1 MRRSMLVI
9 LLAALAAAASPAASA
24 GADAP
29 SPLRRYALVAG
40 SNDGGASR
48 VRLRY
53 AATDAQAMARVL
65 RDLGGVRDEDLVLL
79 VDPDLPT
86 FTAALSRLRET
97 VQAAGP
103 AGERREIVFYYSGH
117 SDERGLIL
125 GSDIYLYDDLRAV
138 LALTR
143 ADVRVAIL
151 DSCSSG
157 ALTRAK
163 GGSRRPAFLFDAS
176 QDMSGHAFITSS
188 SAAEAAQES
197 DRIGA
202 SFFTHYFVSGL
213 RGAADATGDGLVTL
227 NEAYAYAFQETL
239 ASTENTQYG
248 PQHPAYD
255 ISLTGSG
262 DLVLTDL
269 RAASAVLVIAEEMG
283 GRLYVR
289 DARGALVVEL
299 AKTAGQ
305 RVELG
310 LEPGIYALVL
320 DDRGTRSAGE
330 VSVSTGGRV
339 LVGAANLRPVSG
351 ERTTSRG
358 DGDPPADPTLAPP
371 EGVEPDEPL
380 VYESFRLSFLPALAE
395 WVFGS
400 RVERAVS
407 INLLIG
413 TSARVTGVEFG
424 SLLNFVTLDVDGLQ
438 GAGVGNIVLGEL
450 HGLQMAGVVNWAGS
464 GAQGAAQIAGVVNLM
479 PGVMNGGQ
487 IAGVANWAGQV
498 FGPQI
503 SVVNIADTVRGV
515 QIGVVN
521 VARLGAGHADR
532 GAEHRAQGRRSVD
545 RAAHAG
551 GAGPPRPR
559 GVGRHRA
566 AACRAAFKLG
576 SRSLC
581 HGDRGRL
588 GTGHRSRALVV
599 RPRPRG
605 PLRCSA
611 RRSSWTWTRSSARST
626 RARWIGPTVGW
637 GNLLPT
643 LHAVAGWK
651 VFGPVAVTA
660 GIDVDVYVP
669 GMSRNPD
676 GSAVGATRVVPR
688 VAIGLQL

>member
-1 MRRSMLVI
+1 MRRTAILI
-9 LLAALAAAASPAASA
+9 LLVAVAAAAMAASSEPA
-24 GADAP
+24 GP
-29 SPLRRYALVAG
+29 SPLRRFALVAG
-40 SNDGGASR
+40 SNDGGATR

-65 RDLGGVRDEDLVLL
+65 QELGGVRGEDLVLL
-79 VDPDLPT
+79 VDPDLPA
-86 FTAALSRLRET
+86 FTAALARLRDA
-97 VQAAGP
+97 VQATGP

-125 GSDIYLYDDLRAV
+125 GSDVYPYDELRAA
-138 LALTR
+138 LALAR

-157 ALTRAK
+157 SLTRAK
-163 GGSRRPAFLFDAS
+163 GGSRRPAFLFDAT
-176 QDMSGHAFITSS
+176 QDMSGHAFLTSS

-202 SFFTHYFVSGL
+202 SFFTHYLVSGL

-269 RAASAVLVIAEEMG
+269 RAASAVLVVAEEVA

-289 DARGALVVEL
+289 DARGALIVEL
-299 AKTAGQ
+299 AKTEGQ
-305 RVELG
+305 RIELG
-310 LEPGIYALVL
+310 LEPGTYTLVL
-320 DDRGTRSAGE
+320 DDRGTRRAGE

-339 LVGAANLRPVSG
+339 LVGPALLHPVSG

-358 DGDPPADPTLAPP
+358 DEAPVVGDAP
-371 EGVEPDEPL
+371 PDEPL
-380 VYESFRLSFLPALAE
+380 VHEDFRLSFLPALAE

-400 RVERAVS
+400 KAERAVS
-407 INLLIG
+407 INILIG

-424 SLLNFVTLDVDGLQ
+424 SLLNFVTYDVDGLQ
-438 GAGVGNIVLGEL
+438 GAGIGNIVLGGL

-464 GAQGAAQIAGVVNLM
+464 AERGAAQLAGVVNLM
-479 PGVMNGGQ
+479 PGAMNGVQ
-487 IAGVANWAGQV
+487 LAGVANWAGQV

-503 SVVNIADTVRGV
+503 SVVNVADTVSGV
-515 QIGVVN
+515 QVGVVNIARLVQGTQIGVVN
-521 VARLGAGHADR
+521 LARK
-532 GAEHRAQGRRSVD
+532 VD
-545 RAAHAG
+545 
-551 GAGPPRPR
+551 
-559 GVGRHRA
+559 GVSIGLLTLEQRGRHA
-566 AACRAAFKLG
+566 LEVWGDTSGGVRAAFKLG
-576 SRSLC
+576 SRSLSTVFTAGWEPLSDPVRWSYGLGLGARFEI
-581 HGDRGRL
+581 GDPFFVDVDVLL
-588 GTGHRSRALVV
+588 GSQHAGTAD
-599 RPRPRG
+599 
-605 PLRCSA
+605 
-611 RRSSWTWTRSSARST
+611 
-626 RARWIGPTVGW
+626 WIQVGW
-637 GNLLPT
+637 GNLLPS

-669 GMSRNPD
+669 GLSRDPD
-676 GSAVGATRVVPR
+676 GSGVGATRVAPR
-688 VAIGLQL
+688 VVIGLEL